1 MVVKQRKWSLVLI
14 AALSVL
20 LIGLLASV
28 VLAQTA
34 TPEAETDNSATP
46 ADGLSLHG
54 LHHGFMSSGSSARSS
69 ARSSAHDAYLAEALG
84 ITVEQLQAARRQATA
99 AYLADAVTAGDITQ
113 EQADLMLARVALSDV
128 IDRQALLAEGLGMTV
143 EELTAALDGGQSL
156 SELMTAQGINADT
169 LQTNVQAAY
178 EAAIARAVAD
188 GVITQAQADA
198 VLAQESNGFGLF
210 GGHGF
215 GGHGGGRRGHHGRG
229 GSWGIPSFPSTP
241 NSGSDDTTTDTNF
254 DA

>member
-1 MVVKQRKWSLVLI
+1 MVVKQRKWSILVI

-20 LIGLLASV
+20 LIGLLAGV

-34 TPEAETDNSATP
+34 TPEAETESSATP
-46 ADGLSLHG
+46 VQGLSLRG
-54 LHHGFMSSGSSARSS
+54 LHHGVMSSGSSAR
-69 ARSSAHDAYLAEALG
+69 DAYLAEALG
-84 ITVEQLQAARRQATA
+84 ITVEELQAARRQATA

-113 EQADLMLARVALSDV
+113 EQADLMLAKVALSGV
-128 IDRQALLAEGLGMTV
+128 IDRHALLAEGLGTTV
-143 EELTAALDGGQSL
+143 EALTAALEGGQSL
-156 SELMTAQGINADT
+156 SDLMTAAGIDADT

-198 VLAQESNGFGLF
+198 VLAQENNGFGLF

-215 GGHGGGRRGHHGRG
+215 GGHGGGRHGHHGRG
-229 GSWGIPSFPSTP
+229 GSWGIPSLPSTP
-241 NSGSDDTTTDTNF
+241 DSETDDTTTDTGF

>member
-1 MVVKQRKWSLVLI
+1 MCIRDS
-14 AALSVL
+14 
-20 LIGLLASV
+20 
-28 VLAQTA
+28 
-34 TPEAETDNSATP
+34 
-46 ADGLSLHG
+46 
-54 LHHGFMSSGSSARSS
+54 
-69 ARSSAHDAYLAEALG
+69 
-84 ITVEQLQAARRQATA
+84 
-99 AYLADAVTAGDITQ
+99 
-113 EQADLMLARVALSDV
+113 
-128 IDRQALLAEGLGMTV
+128 
-143 EELTAALDGGQSL
+143 
-156 SELMTAQGINADT
+156 
-169 LQTNVQAAY
+169 
-178 EAAIARAVAD
+178 ARAVAD

>member
-34 TPEAETDNSATP
+34 TPEAETENSATP
-46 ADGLSLHG
+46 ADGLSLRG
-54 LHHGFMSSGSSARSS
+54 LHHGSMSSGRG
-69 ARSSAHDAYLAEALG
+69 AHDEYLAEALG
-84 ITVEQLQAARRQATA
+84 ITVEQLAAARRQATA

-113 EQADLMLARVALSDV
+113 EQADLMLARVALSGV
-128 IDRQALLAEGLGMTV
+128 IDKQALLAEGLGMTV

-156 SELMTAQGINADT
+156 SELMTAQGIDADT

-178 EAAIARAVAD
+178 ASAIARAVTD

-198 VLAQESNGFGLF
+198 VLAQETNGFGLF

-215 GGHGGGRRGHHGRG
+215 GGRGGGHGGGHRGHHGRG
-229 GSWGIPSFPSTP
+229 GSWGIPSLPSTP
-241 NSGSDDTTTDTNF
+241 DSGSDDTTTDTNF

>member
-1 MVVKQRKWSLVLI
+1 MVVKQRKWSLVFI
-14 AALSVL
+14 TALSVL

-46 ADGLSLHG
+46 AQGLSLRG
-54 LHHGFMSSGSSARSS
+54 LHHGVMSSG
-69 ARSSAHDAYLAEALG
+69 SAHDAYLAEALG
-84 ITVEQLQAARRQATA
+84 LTVEELQAARRQATA

-113 EQADLMLARVALSDV
+113 EQADLMLAKVALNGV
-128 IDRQALLAEGLGMTV
+128 IDRHALLAEGLGMTV
-143 EELTAALDGGQSL
+143 EALTAALEGGQSL
-156 SELMTAQGINADT
+156 SDLMTAAGIDADT
-169 LQTNVQAAY
+169 LQTNIQAAY

-215 GGHGGGRRGHHGRG
+215 GGHGFGGHGGGRRGHHGRG
-229 GSWGIPSFPSTP
+229 GSWGIPSLPSTP
-241 NSGSDDTTTDTNF
+241 DSGSDDTTTDTNF

>member
-1 MVVKQRKWSLVLI
+1 MVVKQRKWSLVFI
-14 AALSVL
+14 TALSVL

-34 TPEAETDNSATP
+34 TPEAETDNSTTP
-46 ADGLSLHG
+46 AQGLSLRG
-54 LHHGFMSSGSSARSS
+54 LHHGVMSSG
-69 ARSSAHDAYLAEALG
+69 SAHDAYLAEALG
-84 ITVEQLQAARRQATA
+84 LTVEELQAARRQATA

-113 EQADLMLARVALSDV
+113 EQADLMLAKVALNGV
-128 IDRQALLAEGLGMTV
+128 IDRHALLAEGLGMTV
-143 EELTAALDGGQSL
+143 EALTAALEGGQSL
-156 SELMTAQGINADT
+156 SDLMTAAGIDADT
-169 LQTNVQAAY
+169 LQTNIQAAY

-198 VLAQESNGFGLF
+198 VLAQESNGFGFFGGHGF

-229 GSWGIPSFPSTP
+229 GSWGIPSLPSTP
-241 NSGSDDTTTDTNF
+241 DSGSDDTTTDTNF

>member
-28 VLAQTA
+28 VLAQTV
-34 TPEAETDNSATP
+34 TPGAETENSATP
-46 ADGLSLHG
+46 AQGLSLRS
-54 LHHGFMSSGSSARSS
+54 LHHGVMSSG
-69 ARSSAHDAYLAEALG
+69 SAHDAYLAEALG
-84 ITVEQLQAARRQATA
+84 ITVEELQAARRQATA

-113 EQADLMLARVALSDV
+113 EQADLMLAKHALSGV
-128 IDRQALLAEGLGMTV
+128 IDRHALLAEALGLTV
-143 EELTAALDGGQSL
+143 EELEAALAGGQSL
-156 SELMTAQGINADT
+156 SDLMTAAGIDADT
-169 LQTNVQAAY
+169 LQTNIQAAY

-229 GSWGIPSFPSTP
+229 GSWGIPSLPSTP
-241 NSGSDDTTTDTNF
+241 DSDSDSTTTDTNF

>member
-46 ADGLSLHG
+46 ADGLSLRG
-54 LHHGFMSSGSSARSS
+54 LHHGFMSSGSS

-84 ITVEQLQAARRQATA
+84 ITVEELQAARRQATA

-113 EQADLMLARVALSDV
+113 EQADLMLAKVALSGV
-128 IDRQALLAEGLGMTV
+128 IDRHALLAEGLGMTV
-143 EELTAALDGGQSL
+143 EALTAALEGGQSL
-156 SELMTAQGINADT
+156 SDLMTAAGIDADT

-241 NSGSDDTTTDTNF
+241 NSGSDDTTTGTNF

>member
-1 MVVKQRKWSLVLI
+1 MVVKQRKWSLVFI
-14 AALSVL
+14 TALSVL

-46 ADGLSLHG
+46 AQGLSLRG
-54 LHHGFMSSGSSARSS
+54 LHHGVMSSG
-69 ARSSAHDAYLAEALG
+69 SAHDAYLAEALG
-84 ITVEQLQAARRQATA
+84 LTVEELQAARRQATA

-113 EQADLMLARVALSDV
+113 EQADLMLAKVALNGV
-128 IDRQALLAEGLGMTV
+128 IDRHALLAEGLGMTV
-143 EELTAALDGGQSL
+143 EALTAALEGGQSL
-156 SELMTAQGINADT
+156 SDLMTAAGIDADT
-169 LQTNVQAAY
+169 LQTNIQAAH

-215 GGHGGGRRGHHGRG
+215 GGHGFGGHGGGRRGHHGRG
-229 GSWGIPSFPSTP
+229 GSWGIPSLPSTP
-241 NSGSDDTTTDTNF
+241 DSGSDDTTTDTNF

>member
-46 ADGLSLHG
+46 ADGLSLRG

-241 NSGSDDTTTDTNF
+241 NSGSDDTTTGTNF

>member
-1 MVVKQRKWSLVLI
+1 MVVKQRKWSIVFI

-20 LIGLLASV
+20 LIGLLATV

-34 TPEAETDNSATP
+34 TPEAGTGTDGSATQ
-46 ADGLSLHG
+46 ADGLSLRG
-54 LHHGFMSSGSSARSS
+54 LHHGFMSSGG
-69 ARSSAHDAYLAEALG
+69 SAHDEYLAEALG
-84 ITVEQLQAARRQATA
+84 ITVEQLETARRQAMA

-113 EQADLMLARVALSDV
+113 AQADLMLAKVALSDA
-128 IDRQALLAEGLGMTV
+128 IDQKALLAEALGLTT
-143 EELTAALDGGQSL
+143 EELEAALDGGQSL
-156 SELMTAQGINADT
+156 SELMTTQGIDADT
-169 LQTNVQAAY
+169 LRTNVQAAY

-210 GGHGF
+210 GGHG
-215 GGHGGGRRGHHGRG
+215 GGHGHHGRG
-229 GSWGIPSFPSTP
+229 GSWGVPRVPATP
-241 NSGSDDTTTDTNF
+241 DSDSDGTTTDTNF

>member
-1 MVVKQRKWSLVLI
+1 MVVKQRKWSLVFI
-14 AALSVL
+14 TALSVL

-34 TPEAETDNSATP
+34 TPEAETDNSTTP
-46 ADGLSLHG
+46 AQGLSLRG
-54 LHHGFMSSGSSARSS
+54 LHHGVMSSG
-69 ARSSAHDAYLAEALG
+69 SAHDAYLAEALG
-84 ITVEQLQAARRQATA
+84 LTVEELQAARRQATA

-113 EQADLMLARVALSDV
+113 EQADLMLAKVALNGI
-128 IDRQALLAEGLGMTV
+128 IDRHALLAEGLGMTV
-143 EELTAALDGGQSL
+143 EALTAALEGGQSL
-156 SELMTAQGINADT
+156 SDLMAAAGIDADT
-169 LQTNVQAAY
+169 LQTNIQAAH

-198 VLAQESNGFGLF
+198 VLAQERNGFGLFGGHGF

-229 GSWGIPSFPSTP
+229 GSWGIPSLPSLP
-241 NSGSDDTTTDTNF
+241 DSGSDDTTTDTNF